1 MKDNNVAFI
10 IQARLGSTRLPN
22 KIIIPFY
29 NEYSIFDILIEK
41 LTSNFKNISIILA
54 TSKSKENDIL
64 ERIAQNNKKISVFRG
79 DEEDV
84 LKRFI
89 DAADYYNVNRIIR
102 ICADNPFLDV
112 VELQRIISFTENNN
126 YDYVSFN
133 VEGTPSIKTHFGF
146 WTEFVTLDALKKINT
161 ITTLPLYHE
170 HVTNFIYENP
180 EEFKIYF
187 LEPNQAVFGR
197 EDIRMTLDTEKD
209 FKILSEIYKV
219 LNKKYNKAGISEIIR
234 FLDKNPNYKNLMTEQ
249 IKMNIK

>member
-1 MKDNNVAFI
+1 MMKDNNITFI

-54 TSKSKENDIL
+54 TSRNKENDIL
-64 ERIAQNNKKISVFRG
+64 EQIAQNNKISVFRG

-89 DAADYYNVNRIIR
+89 DAADYYNANRIIR

-112 VELQRIISFTENNN
+112 AELQRIISFTENNN

-133 VEGTPSIKTHFGF
+133 VEDTPSIKTHFGF
-146 WTEFVTLDALKKINT
+146 WTEFVTLDALKKINN

-180 EEFKIYF
+180 EKFKIYF
-187 LEPNQAVFGR
+187 LEPNQDVFGR

-219 LNKKYNKAGISEIIR
+219 LNKKHNKVGISEIIQ